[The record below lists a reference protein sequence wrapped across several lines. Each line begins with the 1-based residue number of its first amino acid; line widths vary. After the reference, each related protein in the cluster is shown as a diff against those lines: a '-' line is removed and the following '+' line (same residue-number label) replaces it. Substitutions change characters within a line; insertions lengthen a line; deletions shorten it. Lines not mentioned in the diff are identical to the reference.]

1 MKTFCETFNRWLY
14 HFIDTKFI
22 CENRVKLSIP
32 ECLKCR
38 GIISSIKKFELSKKP
53 DPIEIYLSVDKDR
66 WIGKVKEMVEEYN
79 IQAGR
84 KKDEISARRIANLF
98 GEIYIKLS
106 TEPTQV
112 KLLRVMIVEKDMF
125 DLATELRLEC
135 DPLECEE
142 RVKPHLRK
150 KVLCTWGVDKTT
162 GLEGYT
168 SQLKEWTIEAL
179 KPMEEEYGR
188 KIDFG
193 SRSLE
198 NIKLEEI
205 GIG

>member
-1 MKTFCETFNRWLY
+1 
-14 HFIDTKFI
+14 
-22 CENRVKLSIP
+22 
-32 ECLKCR
+32 LKCR

-66 WIGKVKEMVEEYN
+66 WIGKVKEMAEEYN

-106 TEPTQV
+106 AEPTQV

-125 DLATELRLEC
+125 DFAMELKLEC
-135 DPLECEE
+135 NPLESEE

-150 KVLCTWGVDKTT
+150 KVLCTWGIDKTT

-179 KPMEEEYGR
+179 PFKVDQPLAEDFQNKEEIEYGR
-188 KIDFG
+188 ETDLGARTYEGFG
-193 SRSLE
+193 LE
-198 NIKLEEI
+198 KI